1 MTHLLNVI
9 ASKTI
14 EIAGFETR
22 VELIETF
29 DNEKIVRYIKIDDKT
44 IAQYDKKDPTYWYS
58 RTYKTAN
65 ELVSIYLDESE
76 TETGNT
82 SIKANVVVVSTDMN
96 NFKNLADYIKA
107 YENDLKEASKIADW
121 FNGCVKHS
129 ITE

>member
-9 ASKTI
+9 TSKTI

-58 RTYKTAN
+58 RTYETAN
-65 ELVSIYLDESE
+65 ELVSVYLDESE
-76 TETGNT
+76 TGDF
-82 SIKANVVVVSTDMN
+82 SIKAHVVVSLTNMN
-96 NFKNLADYIKA
+96 NFKNSTEYIKA

-121 FNGCVKHS
+121 FDGCVKHS
-129 ITE
+129 IAE

>member
-9 ASKTI
+9 TSKTI

-58 RTYKTAN
+58 RTYETTN
-65 ELVSIYLDESE
+65 ELVSVYLDESE
-76 TETGNT
+76 TETGDF
-82 SIKANVVVVSTDMN
+82 SIKAHVVVSLTNMN
-96 NFKNLADYIKA
+96 NFKNSTEYINA

-121 FNGCVKHS
+121 FDGCVKHS
-129 ITE
+129 SAE

>member
-9 ASKTI
+9 TSKTI

-44 IAQYDKKDPTYWYS
+44 VAQYDKKDPTYWYS
-58 RTYKTAN
+58 RTYETAN
-65 ELVSIYLDESE
+65 ELVSVYLDESE
-76 TETGNT
+76 TGDF
-82 SIKANVVVVSTDMN
+82 SIKAHVVVSLTNMN
-96 NFKNLADYIKA
+96 NFKNSTEYIKA

-121 FNGCVKHS
+121 FDGCVKHS
-129 ITE
+129 IAE